1 MNTKTMLMVVMLI
14 ACFCFVTFSSCED
27 DDDDGDGNGG
37 SGACDRQDEVCDE
50 CNTADKRD
58 ICAAFYEDCDGND
71 ACCEAGE
78 DEMIILCEV

>member
-1 MNTKTMLMVVMLI
+1 MTTKMMMMIVMLMV
-14 ACFCFVTFSSCED
+14 CFCFVAFSGCE

-37 SGACDRQDEVCDE
+37 SDACDIQDEVCDE

-58 ICAAFYEDCDGND
+58 ICDAAYNDCDGND

-78 DEMIILCEV
+78 DEMIILCEI